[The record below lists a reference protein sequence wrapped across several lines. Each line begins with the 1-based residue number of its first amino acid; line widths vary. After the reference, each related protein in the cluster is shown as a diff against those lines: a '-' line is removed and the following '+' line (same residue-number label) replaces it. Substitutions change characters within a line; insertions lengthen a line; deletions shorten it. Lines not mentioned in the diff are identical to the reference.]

1 MLTNVIPDLIGQWRL
16 VTTRAHDEDGKPMR
30 LPYGPEP
37 MGTLIFFANGRMMA
51 SLCDGRAEI
60 PEAELPREFVAYGGH
75 YTFNGESLS
84 TRVDFTSDL
93 PRMGTDQVRGVKY
106 SNGQLTLLPP
116 PRLFEGRTQYRELV
130 WERTR

>member
-1 MLTNVIPDLIGQWRL
+1 MVMNMIPDLIGQWRL
-16 VTTRAHDEDGKPMR
+16 VTTRSHDEDGNPMR

-51 SLCDGRAEI
+51 SLCDGRSVI

-75 YTFNGESLS
+75 YTFDGDRLS

-106 SNGQLTLLPP
+106 SDGLLTLLPP
-116 PRLFEGRTQYRELV
+116 PRSFEGRTQYRELV
-130 WERTR
+130 WEKTQ

>member
-1 MLTNVIPDLIGQWRL
+1 MVTNTIPDLVGQWRL
-16 VTTRAHDEDGKPMR
+16 VTTRSYDEHGQPMR

-51 SLCDGRAEI
+51 SLCDGRSEI
-60 PEAELPREFVAYGGH
+60 PQAELPREFVAYGGH
-75 YTFNGESLS
+75 YTFEGDRLS

-106 SNGQLTLLPP
+106 SDGLLTLLPP
-116 PRLFEGRTQYRELV
+116 PRPFEGRTQYRELV
-130 WERTR
+130 WEKIQ